1 MYDDVIDKVSQLM
14 TAAFGL
20 VAALAWNEAIKEA
33 IVSMGIREYGIW
45 IYPIVVTL
53 IAVFMAVW
61 LGKLASKAKKLDDKL
76 KGGIVK
82 ISHIKK
88 KEE

>member
-20 VAALAWNEAIKEA
+20 VAALAWNEAIREA
-33 IVSMGIREYGIW
+33 IISMGFKQYGIW
-45 IYPIVVTL
+45 IYPIVVTI

-61 LGKLASKAKKLDDKL
+61 LGKLASKAKSLDDKL
-76 KGGIVK
+76 KSK
-82 ISHIKK
+82 ISRK